1 MASNEHTQGKPWPA
15 TTEESVEQKLLTYL
29 LNPDHA
35 VGKHKARW
43 FRSALG
49 FTQTNYEA
57 LAQQIVFDPITAVE
71 TETDRYGTHYDQW
84 ITVHGANGNVVSVH
98 FAWIRNDDG
107 IVRLVTAIPT

>member
-1 MASNEHTQGKPWPA
+1 MASNEQTHGEQRPA

-29 LNPDHA
+29 LNPDHRL
-35 VGKHKARW
+35 GKHKARW

-57 LAQQIVFDPITAVE
+57 LAQQIIFDPVVAIE
-71 TETDRYGTHYDQW
+71 TGIDRYGTHYDQW
-84 ITVHGANGNVVSVH
+84 ITIHGANGNVVRVQ